1 MANWKKILGWTGG
14 VVLVGGMGFGGYKA
28 YEYFKKQDKDLDD
41 VKTKVERVER
51 RVETIENKVDTL
63 AMYDEYF
70 EYTLDSLGNVV
81 DSAVVVAG
89 RADSVARDANR
100 NAKRALDCCNGSN
113 NGNAADTSVA
123 VVPVKKPGNSAKPTK
138 PVKKT
143 GSSVKPSNSGSSAK
157 PSRPAQSG
165 NGQSQSQQVIVVVGG
180 DNSGYVAPRD
190 EQRTVVIVNGD
201 TISNT
206 TQVIRELNADVKT
219 WVETTRQRIR

>member
-51 RVETIENKVDTL
+51 KVETIENEVDAL
-63 AMYDEYF
+63 AMYNEYF

-100 NAKRALDCCNGSN
+100 NAKRAVRDAKRAQATADSALNCCNGGN
-113 NGNAADTSVA
+113 NGVVVDTN
-123 VVPVKKPGNSAKPTK
+123 VVK
-138 PVKKT
+138 PVKP
-143 GSSVKPSNSGSSAK
+143 VKP
-157 PSRPAQSG
+157 
-165 NGQSQSQQVIVVVGG
+165 
-180 DNSGYVAPRD
+180 DNSNKPVKPRKPVNPRKSFRDTVYVVAPGNNA
-190 EQRTVVIVNGD
+190 EQKPTATQRTVVIVNGD

-206 TQVIRELNADVKT
+206 TQVIRELNAEVKT